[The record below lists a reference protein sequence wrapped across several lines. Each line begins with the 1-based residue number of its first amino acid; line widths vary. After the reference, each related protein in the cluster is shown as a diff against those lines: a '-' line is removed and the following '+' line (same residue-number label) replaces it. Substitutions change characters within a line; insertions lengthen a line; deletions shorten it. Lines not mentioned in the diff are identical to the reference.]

1 MFADRENSVEFYDF
15 LQVNTDSENMKDGRR
30 SLDKEED
37 KEQHSEGSVQFIDF
51 LKVGSSSW
59 IEVPSEFPQK
69 GKLYY
74 IYI

>member
-30 SLDKEED
+30 RVAKEEED

-51 LKVGSSSW
+51 LEVGSSS
-59 IEVPSEFPQK
+59 
-69 GKLYY
+69 
-74 IYI
+74 

>member
-30 SLDKEED
+30 SLDKEEED

-51 LKVGSSSW
+51 LKVGSSS
-59 IEVPSEFPQK
+59 
-69 GKLYY
+69 
-74 IYI
+74 